1 MTTPIELVFKHV
13 DGLDI
18 MMDVYIPAKA
28 TKENPAPVFLWWH
41 GGGLLQGSRKAVAPH
56 MLSAVERYNLVLISP
71 DYRLAP
77 QTRLPEIYA
86 DCLDA
91 LSFLSSPEFQTAT
104 SNRVDT
110 SRIVLSGSSAG
121 GWLSLLLG
129 TGIGA
134 KACGLEYPPRGI
146 DKAHIRGMAPLYP
159 ITDLEAPFWKT
170 PQRPVSYMD
179 RIIPREEVQEYL
191 DPESEKTAFCALD
204 SKRLIFYH
212 YMVQEAILS
221 SLLLDT
227 TNIPESSFSI
237 ALGLYKMRYAH
248 LPPAY
253 IITGNRDGKVPH
265 QQSLDVVA
273 AFDFLKSGGIVDGDL
288 RVDYVERD
296 GDDHSFDK
304 EPGFDEN
311 EMDGMY
317 VFFWNVVGMKGWH
330 D

>member
-1 MTTPIELVFKHV
+1 MGYMMGGFLALFTSHTRNYDKDNFRISLLEMSPPIELVFKNA
-13 DGLDI
+13 DGIDI
-18 MMDVYIPAKA
+18 MMDVYIPKGA

-41 GGGLLQGSRKAVAPH
+41 GGGLLQGSRKAVASH
-56 MLSAVERYNLVLISP
+56 MLSAVEKHNLVLISP

-77 QTRLPEIYA
+77 QTRIPGIYS

-91 LSFLSSPEFQTAT
+91 LSFLSSPTFHSAT
-104 SNRVDT
+104 SQRVDNT
-110 SRIVLSGSSAG
+110 RIVLSGSSAG

-134 KACGLEYPPRGI
+134 SV
-146 DKAHIRGMAPLYP
+146 
-159 ITDLEAPFWKT
+159 

-179 RIIPREEVQEYL
+179 RVITREEVATYL
-191 DPESEKTAFCALD
+191 DPNSEKTAFCALD

-221 SLLLDT
+221 SLLLGDT
-227 TNIPESSFSI
+227 GIPEIAFSI
-237 ALGLYKMRYAH
+237 APSLLSNLYAH

-253 IITGNRDGKVPH
+253 IITGNQDGKVPH

-273 AFDFLKSGGIVDGDL
+273 ALESLKSSGKIGNL
-288 RVDYVERD
+288 RVEYVERD

-304 EPGFDEN
+304 EEGFDEA

-317 VFFWNVVGMKGWH
+317 RFFKDVVV
-330 D
+330 